1 MLGLAPHMV
10 GVRGSFMVMLLQ
22 QLVTRHPPARE
33 RFLAFREALTAV
45 VEAGAPML
53 QQFFDWASLCK
64 SLGEED
70 RILAWFD
77 SKGPGYEPPREL
89 AGIVEMQVVPLL
101 RAKGRW
107 ADIGRLYRDPLQVVR
122 HQQQML
128 SRIPMLTAQHPE
140 RAAEVSRGLQQN
152 AASSVALAY
161 GALRAAGRMSEAES
175 VLAEGR
181 AVMPGPEL
189 EAAVEK
195 VLAEIAGR
203 PAPNP

>member
-1 MLGLAPHMV
+1 
-10 GVRGSFMVMLLQ
+10 MVMLLQ

-33 RFLAFREALTAV
+33 RFLAFREALTAA

-77 SKGPGYEPPREL
+77 TKGPRYEPPRDL

-128 SRIPMLTAQHPE
+128 SRIPMLTAQRLE
-140 RAAEVSRGLQQN
+140 RRRSLQARTRKN
-152 AASSVALAY
+152 HRASDYLRSLI
-161 GALRAAGRMSEAES
+161 GKPALRPLKLYGQA
-175 VLAEGR
+175 
-181 AVMPGPEL
+181 
-189 EAAVEK
+189 K
-195 VLAEIAGR
+195 
-203 PAPNP
+203 